1 MNTNLVTVY
10 RTFSPADAQLIRSM
24 LEAAEVPAI
33 VTHELSSLSL
43 DGYAMAAGGIRV
55 EVPEEHVELARELI
69 ETKAEPIE

>member
-1 MNTNLVTVY
+1 MNLVPVY

-24 LEAAEVPAI
+24 LDAAEIPAM

-55 EVPEEHVELARELI
+55 EVPEEHVALARELI
-69 ETKAEPIE
+69 ETKAEIIE

>member
-1 MNTNLVTVY
+1 MNLVTVY

-24 LEAAEVPAI
+24 LDAAEVPAI

-69 ETKAEPIE
+69 ETKAEQIE